1 MDEDKKSKNSTEA
14 IDETDAATQKKT
26 VPSPATTTPIGKT
39 DQNIQTVTSS
49 KASPRNSRP
58 DDNNSGIDSVMS
70 KSLTDSN
77 IPTEP
82 IDGGADL
89 VNQNGTDRNIS
100 TGNGNEESADQRDTN
115 ILHISVTIFSA
126 LFIIG
131 LVAAFAFKYQC
142 EFAK

>member
-49 KASPRNSRP
+49 KASPGNSRP

-70 KSLTDSN
+70 KPLTDSN

-100 TGNGNEESADQRDTN
+100 TGNGNEESTDQR
-115 ILHISVTIFSA
+115 HISVTMLSA